1 MLEAQRQFGRQAHRY
16 ARSPIH
22 KRGPIRWAWDSPA
35 FLAVRET

>member
-22 KRGPIRWAWDSPA
+22 RRGPSLAALLELATASP
-35 FLAVRET
+35 

>member
-22 KRGPIRWAWDSPA
+22 RRGPS
-35 FLAVRET
+35 LAALLELATAGP